1 MKIIRAPANMRAVPD
16 AMALCQ
22 KSIVNSPLI
31 FDMRLAKQP
40 IQRNPE
46 PIHEPCA

>member
-1 MKIIRAPANMRAVPD
+1 MKIIRAPVNMRAVPY
-16 AMALCQ
+16 ALPVCQ

-31 FDMRLAKQP
+31 FDMRLTKEP